1 MRLRPATAD
10 DLDGIDAVF
19 ARARDAM
26 FTYLHRLHTPEE
38 DRQFLAGLLETTEVW
53 VAEEGGRVA
62 GFAALAEE
70 LLEHIY
76 AFPHGR
82 GVGSALLE
90 RAKELRPSGFR
101 LWVFQRN
108 EGARR
113 LYERHGMRLVRLTD
127 GAGNEQG
134 EPDAMYE
141 WRP

>member
-10 DLDGIDAVF
+10 DLDGIDTVF
-19 ARARDAM
+19 ARARDDM
-26 FTYLHRLHTPEE
+26 FT
-38 DRQFLAGLLETTEVW
+38 
-53 VAEEGGRVA
+53 
-62 GFAALAEE
+62 
-70 LLEHIY
+70 HIY

-82 GVGSALLE
+82 GAGSALLE

-113 LYERHGMRLVRLTD
+113 FYERHGLRLVRLTD
-127 GAGNEQG
+127 GAGNEHG

-141 WRP
+141 WPASAVSPARARAGSGRARSAR